1 MIAPYGSGRILNK
14 ICSKFSGVTADQWH
28 NFTSTTLVVH
38 SLSKHQV
45 LFSQHPVSVDVFL
58 NFENLN
64 AHLKCKCIVI

>member
-38 SLSKHQV
+38 SLWKHQV
-45 LFSQHPVSVDVFL
+45 LFSQHPSISGCLLEF
-58 NFENLN
+58 
-64 AHLKCKCIVI
+64 